1 MQYSQN
7 QSRNLLSSKNASIT
21 NPRLVVL
28 DILLKENRPLTID
41 QLFKISE
48 GDIAQ
53 SSLYRV
59 INDLREF
66 GLIAEFTTPE
76 NTMVVELNTKDSGHH
91 HHLFCKECGSITDI
105 DINQKLESELEL
117 ETLKIEREQNFRIES
132 HSLELFGKCVTC
144 VGNQQLESDPDCDCL
159 NL

>member
-7 QSRNLLSSKNASIT
+7 QSRNLLSSKKASIT
-21 NPRLVVL
+21 NPRLIVL

-41 QLFKISE
+41 QLLKISE

-59 INDLREF
+59 INDLKEF
-66 GLIAEFTTPE
+66 DLISEFTTPE
-76 NTMVVELNTKDSGHH
+76 NTMVVELNTKDSSHH
-91 HHLFCKECGSITDI
+91 HHLFCRECGSITDI
-105 DINQKLESELEL
+105 EIGHQLESDLEA
-117 ETLKIEREQNFRIES
+117 ETLKIEKEQNFLIES

-144 VGNQQLESDPDCDCL
+144 VGNEQVADDANCDCL

>member
-1 MQYSQN
+1 MQSSQN
-7 QSRNLLSSKNASIT
+7 QSRNLLSSKKASIT
-21 NPRLVVL
+21 NPRLIVL

-41 QLFKISE
+41 QLLKISE

-59 INDLREF
+59 INDLKEF
-66 GLIAEFTTPE
+66 DLISEFTTPE
-76 NTMVVELNTKDSGHH
+76 NTMVVELNTKDSRHH
-91 HHLFCKECGSITDI
+91 HHLFCRECGSITDI
-105 DINQKLESELEL
+105 EINHQLESELEK
-117 ETLKIEREQNFRIES
+117 ETLKIEKEQNFLIES

-144 VGNQQLESDPDCDCL
+144 VGNQQVESDPDCDCL